1 MAKRKARTKKDD
13 NVIFLQKL
21 VDEQAGAVKNGPKVR
36 KFTTHDL
43 KSIRPLT
50 FGQQHMFESY
60 FSGNTVVANGSAG
73 TGKSFSAVYL
83 ALTDLLREQSEFDE
97 IIIVRSAVASREIGH
112 LPGQISDKLAPY
124 EEPYRDIFGNLLR
137 KHDAYD
143 TMKEIGKLRFMA
155 TSFVRGLT
163 WDNAIVIVD
172 EAQSMT
178 FHELNSVITRL
189 GDNSK
194 LVICGDIAQNDLI
207 VRKND
212 QSGYLRAISAFEKM
226 NNVEIVNFTRDDI
239 VRSEFVKRWI
249 CAVEDTPE

>member
-97 IIIVRSAVASREIGH
+97 IIGPQADQSPDRFVNATAYQSGEV
-112 LPGQISDKLAPY
+112 PGEFEAGVTVL
-124 EEPYRDIFGNLLR
+124 NN
-137 KHDAYD
+137 
-143 TMKEIGKLRFMA
+143 T
-155 TSFVRGLT
+155 T
-163 WDNAIVIVD
+163 
-172 EAQSMT
+172 AQSLPYT
-178 FHELNSVITRL
+178 NANGQVVQTVWNFTTIINAAGQPETRVTSHDVPRPDLQPDSPQAPSTGGSTGSNPGSNTGGQPGSDGSPGSDGQPGEFQLTAARRRL
-189 GDNSK
+189 GR
-194 LVICGDIAQNDLI
+194 L
-207 VRKND
+207 
-212 QSGYLRAISAFEKM
+212 
-226 NNVEIVNFTRDDI
+226 
-239 VRSEFVKRWI
+239 
-249 CAVEDTPE
+249 PP